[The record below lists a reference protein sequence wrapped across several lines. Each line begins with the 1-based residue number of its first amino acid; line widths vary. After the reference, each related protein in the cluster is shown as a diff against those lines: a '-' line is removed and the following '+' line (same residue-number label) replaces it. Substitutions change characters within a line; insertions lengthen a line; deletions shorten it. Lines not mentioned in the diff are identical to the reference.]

1 MNLDRIIDEIAS
13 QADDFLAE
21 ASNRKEARA
30 GVAELVNAD
39 YAALGAADRTA
50 VIERVMAILD
60 REGFFESDR
69 AGGMSDNSAA
79 DE

>member
-1 MNLDRIIDEIAS
+1 MNLDSIIDEIAS

-39 YAALGAADRTA
+39 YPEPGAADRTA

-60 REGFFESDR
+60 REGFFESGR
-69 AGGMSDNSAA
+69 SGRTSDDSAN